1 MPHRTV
7 EDWLQEKLLSLTP
20 EATSEARRALR
31 ESVLDGVPEPES
43 RAGGDGFAHDFTLDD
58 LDIFDDAALRELLR
72 GGSLGLSPTEI
83 GMALHGV
90 SEDVRRHVGEA
101 LPETDREAYE
111 RGVRRGSPALSAA
124 LERHLLD
131 ALFWELTYWKTPELY
146 EELTEGEPIHAGI
159 FDQLEPEL
167 RGKVVADAG
176 AGTGRAADACLL
188 RGVEYVYAIEPS
200 PGLRRILVRLVA
212 ARDLAER
219 VEVRAGRFDALGLA
233 DSAVDVTL
241 ACSAFTSR
249 RGEGGEEGLAEMRR
263 VTRPGGLI
271 VIVWPRPQ
279 DYRWLAAHGFQYEAV
294 PLSEDLEVRFR
305 SPESALALARRFYA
319 GKPEV
324 ERYLLE
330 HGGVSVPYSLIGPNP
345 PNDYCWLRVGR

>member
-7 EDWLQEKLLSLTP
+7 EDWLEEKLLSLP
-20 EATSEARRALR
+20 PDAAPEARRALR
-31 ESVLDGVPEPES
+31 ETMLHSEPES
-43 RAGGDGFAHDFTLDD
+43 ETHPDVNGFEQDFVLDD
-58 LDIFDDAALRELLR
+58 LDIFDGEALRELMR
-72 GGSLGLSPTEI
+72 GGALGLSPTEL
-83 GMALHGV
+83 GMALHGA
-90 SEDVRRHVGEA
+90 SDDLRRRVGEA
-101 LPETDREAYE
+101 LPDTEREAYE
-111 RGVRRGSPALSAA
+111 RGVRRESPALSAA

-146 EELTEGEPIHAGI
+146 EELIEGEPIHAGI

-176 AGTGRAADACLL
+176 AGTGRATDACLL
-188 RGVEYVYAIEPS
+188 RGVEYVYAVEPS
-200 PGLRRILVRLVA
+200 PGLRRILVRLVS

-233 DSAVDVTL
+233 DATVDVAL

-249 RGEGGEEGLAEMRR
+249 RGEGGEDGLAEMRR

-330 HGGVSVPYSLIGPNP
+330 HGGASVPYSVIGPNP